1 MRSFGTFIGLAS
13 AVTILTAVLD
23 GTALAQSDAVYL
35 VTYVELMPDA
45 AAAGAALLKRYR
57 GESRTQS
64 GNLRLDVLAEIKR
77 PNRFAIIEVWR
88 DKASR
93 DAHDRS
99 ATSAQFSEHL
109 KPLEDAPDDVRTVHA
124 LYLGSSKSENQPG
137 AIYVVTHIDVVPPGK
152 EACMTALKAM
162 SSDTA
167 NDPGSFGYD
176 VLQQDDHSN
185 HFTVVEEWADMK
197 ATDAHA
203 MAAHTRAFREKL
215 IPIKGALYDERFAMG
230 QATRVWHLRRFPRQ
244 PTRCSMSQPND
255 SKKSAT
261 PLEQD
266 NTMIAVIEMGQASW
280 LVAGIVPG
288 LERQPLKKL
297 GSDER
302 ALIQLLQRWRNE
314 AVQAGRT
321 IKRLVV
327 AYEAGRDGF
336 WLARWLRARDIEAYV
351 IHPNSVAVSR
361 EHRRAKTDRLDTEL
375 LKRAFLGWLRGE
387 AGHCSMAAIPTI
399 EEEDARRPNRERE
412 NLVGERTRIGNR
424 MKATLARF
432 GIRSFKFTLRHADE
446 RLNDVRTAEAASL
459 PANTHA
465 ELRRD
470 LARLRVVR
478 DQIKEIE
485 QQRLQRIEQAAP
497 SEKGSHAM
505 VRLLARVIGIGVETA
520 DMLVNEI
527 LSRQLRDRKAIA
539 RYAGLTGSPD
549 ESGKRRR
556 EKGLS
561 RAGNARVRRGMIQ
574 LAWRFLMFQKNSA
587 LAQWYRARTADGR
600 GGARKT
606 MIVALARKLLIALWR
621 MVTTGEIPE
630 GIALRPTV
638 A

>member
-1 MRSFGTFIGLAS
+1 
-13 AVTILTAVLD
+13 
-23 GTALAQSDAVYL
+23 
-35 VTYVELMPDA
+35 
-45 AAAGAALLKRYR
+45 
-57 GESRTQS
+57 
-64 GNLRLDVLAEIKR
+64 
-77 PNRFAIIEVWR
+77 
-88 DKASR
+88 
-93 DAHDRS
+93 
-99 ATSAQFSEHL
+99 
-109 KPLEDAPDDVRTVHA
+109 
-124 LYLGSSKSENQPG
+124 
-137 AIYVVTHIDVVPPGK
+137 
-152 EACMTALKAM
+152 
-162 SSDTA
+162 
-167 NDPGSFGYD
+167 
-176 VLQQDDHSN
+176 
-185 HFTVVEEWADMK
+185 
-197 ATDAHA
+197 
-203 MAAHTRAFREKL
+203 
-215 IPIKGALYDERFAMG
+215 MG
-230 QATRVWHLRRFPRQ
+230 RATRVWHLWRFPRKS
-244 PTRCSMSQPND
+244 TRCSMSQPND
-255 SKKSAT
+255 SKKSVT

-412 NLVGERTRIGNR
+412 NLVGERTRIVNR
-424 MKATLARF
+424 VKATLARF
-432 GIRSFKFTLRHADE
+432 GIRSFKFTLRHAVE
-446 RLNDVRTAEAASL
+446 RLNDLRTAEEASL

-470 LARLRVVR
+470 IARLRLIG

-485 QQRLQRIEQAAP
+485 QQRMQRIEQAAP
-497 SEKGSHAM
+497 SEKGTHAM
-505 VRLLARVIGIGVETA
+505 VRLLARVIGVGVETA

-527 LSRQLRDRKAIA
+527 LSRQLRDRKAVA

-587 LAQWYRARTADGR
+587 LAQWYRSRTADGR

-630 GIALRPTV
+630 GISLRPAV

>member
-1 MRSFGTFIGLAS
+1 
-13 AVTILTAVLD
+13 
-23 GTALAQSDAVYL
+23 
-35 VTYVELMPDA
+35 
-45 AAAGAALLKRYR
+45 
-57 GESRTQS
+57 
-64 GNLRLDVLAEIKR
+64 
-77 PNRFAIIEVWR
+77 
-88 DKASR
+88 
-93 DAHDRS
+93 
-99 ATSAQFSEHL
+99 
-109 KPLEDAPDDVRTVHA
+109 
-124 LYLGSSKSENQPG
+124 
-137 AIYVVTHIDVVPPGK
+137 
-152 EACMTALKAM
+152 
-162 SSDTA
+162 
-167 NDPGSFGYD
+167 
-176 VLQQDDHSN
+176 
-185 HFTVVEEWADMK
+185 
-197 ATDAHA
+197 
-203 MAAHTRAFREKL
+203 
-215 IPIKGALYDERFAMG
+215 
-230 QATRVWHLRRFPRQ
+230 
-244 PTRCSMSQPND
+244 MSQPND
-255 SKKSAT
+255 SKKSVAA
-261 PLEQD
+261 LEQD

-280 LVAGIVPG
+280 LVAGMVPG

-297 GSDER
+297 GSDEQ
-302 ALIQLLQRWRNE
+302 ALFQLLQRWRNE

-336 WLARWLRARDIEAYV
+336 WLARWLRAHDIEAYV

-412 NLVGERTRIGNR
+412 NLVGERTRIVNR
-424 MKATLARF
+424 MKATFARF

-446 RLNDVRTAEAASL
+446 RLNDLRTAEAASL

-470 LARLRVVR
+470 IARLRVVGN
-478 DQIKEIE
+478 QIKEIE

-497 SEKGSHAM
+497 SQKGSNAM

-600 GGARKT
+600 GGTRKT

-630 GIALRPTV
+630 GIALRPAV